1 MRLFVITCLLVCCTA
16 WKGIAMDTGFDLPE
30 PVRQRVMDG
39 IEANRKSDVQITVT
53 RKGRPVAGA
62 RVDVKQ
68 TSHAFLF
75 GCAFPNWDIAKLQ
88 PNPEDWQKF
97 EAHFLNLFNY
107 LTTENMLKWNF
118 LEREEGRPDY
128 TMADNMVAWALRNN
142 IKVKGHCLTWGIHE
156 HYRGFPEWLKKKS
169 PEEIAASLERHIRDT
184 VTRYRGRI
192 DIWDVVNEPL
202 HCHWFR
208 DNMGPDYAAKSFIWA
223 RQANPDATLLVN
235 EYNLQFH
242 DKARLLVDFVE
253 KLRLAG
259 ASVDGIGEQVHDFPH
274 IASPQAMLEMFDTL
288 GSSGGEV
295 HLTELTMPSDG
306 TPVKSE
312 FVEGNWTPELQGK
325 YYRYLLTL
333 GFSHPD
339 VRAITLWALWD
350 GSSWLNQGGII
361 TRDWQPKPAYR
372 ELDSLI
378 NREWRTRVSG
388 RTGSDGKYS
397 FRGFH
402 GGYQV
407 TVSYGVE
414 TKVFPVEVEKGRRN
428 QIILTF

>member
-1 MRLFVITCLLVCCTA
+1 MRLLFTVCLLICCFIG
-16 WKGIAMDTGFDLPE
+16 KGSAMDTGFDLPE
-30 PVRQRVMDG
+30 PVRQRVLDG
-39 IEANRKSDVQITVT
+39 IEANRKSDAQLRVT
-53 RKGRPVAGA
+53 RNGRPISGA
-62 RVDVKQ
+62 RVEVKQ
-68 TSHAFLF
+68 ASHAFLF
-75 GCAFPNWDIAKLQ
+75 GCAFPNWDIAKSQ

-97 EAHFLNLFNY
+97 EAHFLSLFNY
-107 LTTENMLKWNF
+107 LTTENMIKWNF
-118 LEREEGRPDY
+118 LERKEGNPDY
-128 TMADNMVAWALRNN
+128 TMTDNMAAWALRNN

-156 HYRGFPEWLKKKS
+156 SYLGFPAWLKEKS
-169 PEEIAASLERHIRDT
+169 REEVSANLERHIRDT

-223 RQANPDATLLVN
+223 RQANPKATLLIN

-242 DKARLLVDFVE
+242 DKARLLVEYVE
-253 KLRLAG
+253 ELQSAG
-259 ASVDGIGEQVHDFPH
+259 ATVDGIGEQVHDFPH
-274 IASPQAMLEMFDTL
+274 IASPEAILAMFDTL
-288 GSSGGEV
+288 GSKGAEV

-306 TPVKSE
+306 TPVKST

-325 YYRYLLTL
+325 YYRYLFTL

-350 GSSWLNQGGII
+350 GASWLNQGGII
-361 TRDWQPKPAYR
+361 TRDWLPKPAYR

-378 NREWRTRVSG
+378 NREWRTCESG
-388 RTGSDGKYS
+388 VTGTDGKYS

-407 TVSYGVE
+407 TVRYGVE
-414 TKVFPVEVEKGRRN
+414 ARTFPVRVEAN
-428 QIILTF
+428 QPNRITLQF